1 MSSLSILGSFLLV
14 LASALNPGALV
25 ASAFFLRKER
35 GVRLDNAF
43 LIGGLLIS
51 AVIGIVVL
59 ELIRL
64 TGLEL
69 PKKTTPRYDIRLG
82 LGILALVLAAFLPW
96 LRSHLQRGGASGVK
110 KLDPATRLMQKAS
123 VGGAVVVGVLVFAP
137 TPQYLAGLQGIAS
150 AEHRIAV
157 AILLVLAAAIVNV
170 AVVWVFL
177 AAFLAAPDRTK
188 AHLDKASTWV
198 DWVKDH
204 SNLIIRAILA
214 IAGAALV
221 ISGATGLA
229 SS

>member
-1 MSSLSILGSFLLV
+1 MSGLSIPGAFLLV

-25 ASAFFLRKER
+25 ASAFFLRRER

-69 PKKTTPRYDIRLG
+69 PKRSAPRYDIRLI
-82 LGILALVLAAFLPW
+82 LGILALVLAASLPW
-96 LRSHLQRGGASGVK
+96 LRSHLRRKSAAGAQK
-110 KLDPATRLMQKAS
+110 PDPATRLMQKAS
-123 VGGAVVVGVLVFAP
+123 IGGAIVVGVLVFAP

-150 AEHRIAV
+150 AEKRLAV
-157 AILLVLAAAIVNV
+157 AVLLVLGAAVVNV
-170 AVVWVFL
+170 AVVWLFL
-177 AAFLAAPDRTK
+177 AAYLAAPDRTK
-188 AHLDKASTWV
+188 AHLAKASTWV
-198 DWVKDH
+198 DWVKSH
-204 SNLIIRAILA
+204 SDLIIRIVLA
-214 IAGAALV
+214 IVGVALV